1 MYLVSHHTLF
11 ILLPRSYIIELEEH
25 KNRWLDRRK
34 DIKWALTNKLKSARR
49 NLMLIKSTAKTQS
62 RI

>member
-1 MYLVSHHTLF
+1 MYLISYHTLF

-34 DIKWALTNKLKSARR
+34 DIKWALTSWKFARKS
-49 NLMLIKSTAKTQS
+49 LMLIKSTAKTQS
-62 RI
+62 QI